1 MKTTFVLLLALG
13 LVAGIGQAQTLTSSA
28 PDRQSLKILQTVT
41 PAFPFGLPELGYL
54 EGEAR
59 IAIAVDE
66 TGKLT
71 DWLIVGYTHR
81 RFADEYVN
89 AIKQWEFE
97 PARVRGK
104 PVSVQI
110 ELLIS
115 FETSGVVISS
125 SDISSSVQRYSNRLF
140 KYRDAYQP
148 CTMKE
153 IDRIPTPQNAVSP
166 VYSDTLAKQGVQGT
180 VVVDFFIDETGTL
193 RMPAIQS
200 ADFDE
205 LASLAVAAIQQWK
218 FEPPTRKGVPVM
230 VRAKQVFHFGPKKA
244 EAPGT
249 SAAGQRG

>member
-1 MKTTFVLLLALG
+1 MKTIIVLLLALELG
-13 LVAGIGQAQTLTSSA
+13 TSIGQAQTLMAS
-28 PDRQSLKILQTVT
+28 PDHQSLKILQTVT
-41 PAFPFGLPELGYL
+41 PTFPLELPEQGYL

-71 DWLIVGYTHR
+71 DWLVVGYTHR
-81 RFADEYVN
+81 RFADESVS

-97 PARVRGK
+97 PARVQGK
-104 PVSVQI
+104 PVSVQT

-125 SDISSSVQRYSNRLF
+125 SDIGSAVQRYTNRLF
-140 KYRDAYQP
+140 KYRDAYRP

-166 VYSDTLAKQGVQGT
+166 MYGDTLAKKGVQGT
-180 VVVDFFIDETGTL
+180 VTIEFFIDETGAL
-193 RMPAIQS
+193 RMPAVLS
-200 ADFDE
+200 ADYDE

-218 FEPPTRKGVPVM
+218 FESPTRKGVPVM
-230 VRAKQVFHFGPKKA
+230 VRAKQVFHFGPKK
-244 EAPGT
+244 
-249 SAAGQRG
+249 S

>member
-1 MKTTFVLLLALG
+1 MKTSFLLLFALG
-13 LVAGIGQAQTLTSSA
+13 LVANIGQAQTSMTS
-28 PDRQSLKILQTVT
+28 PERQSLKILQTVT
-41 PAFPFGLPELGYL
+41 PVFPMELPEQGYM

-81 RFADEYVN
+81 RFADESVN

-97 PARVRGK
+97 PARVQGK
-104 PVSVQI
+104 PVSVQT

-125 SDISSSVQRYSNRLF
+125 SDVGSAVQRYTNRLF
-140 KYRDAYQP
+140 QYRGAYRP

-166 VYSDTLAKQGVQGT
+166 MYGDTLAKKGVQGT
-180 VVVDFFIDETGTL
+180 VTIEFFIDETGAL
-193 RMPAIQS
+193 RMPAVLS
-200 ADFDE
+200 ADYDE

-218 FEPPTRKGVPVM
+218 FESPTRKGVPVM
-230 VRAKQVFHFGPKKA
+230 VRAKQVFHFGPKK
-244 EAPGT
+244 
-249 SAAGQRG
+249 S

>member
-1 MKTTFVLLLALG
+1 MKTSFILLLALG
-13 LVAGIGQAQTLTSSA
+13 LVAHVGQAQTLMTS
-28 PDRQSLKILQTVT
+28 PDHQSLKILQTVT
-41 PAFPFGLPELGYL
+41 PAFPMELPEQGYMD
-54 EGEAR
+54 GEAR

-71 DWLIVGYTHR
+71 DWLVVGYTHR
-81 RFADEYVN
+81 RFAEESVN
-89 AIKQWEFE
+89 AIKQWGFE
-97 PARVRGK
+97 PARLQGK
-104 PVSVQI
+104 PVSVQT

-125 SDISSSVQRYSNRLF
+125 SDIGSAVQRYTNRMF
-140 KYRDAYQP
+140 KYQGSFRP

-166 VYSDTLAKQGVQGT
+166 VYGETLAKKGVQGT
-180 VVVDFFIDETGTL
+180 VTIEFFIDETGAL
-193 RMPAIQS
+193 RMPAVLS
-200 ADFDE
+200 ADYDE
-205 LASLAVAAIQQWK
+205 LASLAVAAVQQWK

-249 SAAGQRG
+249 SADGPRG

>member
-1 MKTTFVLLLALG
+1 MKTSFILLLALG
-13 LVAGIGQAQTLTSSA
+13 LVAHIGQAQTFTAS

-41 PAFPFGLPELGYL
+41 PVFPMELPELGYM

-71 DWLIVGYTHR
+71 DWLVVGYTHR
-81 RFADEYVN
+81 RFADESVS

-125 SDISSSVQRYSNRLF
+125 ADLNSAMQRYSARLF
-140 KYRDAYQP
+140 KYRDAYRP

-166 VYSDTLAKQGVQGT
+166 VYGETLAKKGVQGT
-180 VVVDFFIDETGTL
+180 VTIEFFIDETGAM
-193 RMPAIQS
+193 RMPAVLS
-200 ADFDE
+200 ADYDE
-205 LASLAVAAIQQWK
+205 LASLAVAAVQQWK

-230 VRAKQVFHFGPKKA
+230 VRAKQVFHFGPKQA

-249 SAAGQRG
+249 SADGQRG